1 MGEYRQ
7 QKEGYFEGYF
17 YDLFLQ
23 SINVRGTGGI
33 MGRWYGK
40 YDTGEFMMLL
50 VNGRKSVSDFKRRA
64 VIRWLGNAALMLL
77 GVILVGGVSLVISEF
92 DTHGHSRV
100 YAVDSFSS
108 GEGSAKQV
116 QAGLMGVV
124 NGVAHMEQ
132 YSDATRLL
140 RASDANEEVLA
151 GISGVDRRVI
161 HQKTF
166 EKGTLKASE
175 LGYYAQQT
183 VYENQMSSDDYYTLL
198 QIVEAEATGGDI
210 TSKMIVAGVVL
221 NRVRDSHF
229 PDTIYEVVW
238 QENQFQPTADGRIY
252 SCTVT
257 DSTIEAVERVLQ
269 GEDYSQGALFF
280 FARDSAEAQNINWFD
295 SSLMQVFE
303 YGGHEYF
310 TYKEYVNNEL

>member
-1 MGEYRQ
+1 
-7 QKEGYFEGYF
+7 
-17 YDLFLQ
+17 
-23 SINVRGTGGI
+23 
-33 MGRWYGK
+33 
-40 YDTGEFMMLL
+40 MMLL
-50 VNGRKSVSDFKRRA
+50 VNGRKPVPGFTGRA
-64 VIRWLGNAALMLL
+64 LGRWIGNIALVLL
-77 GVILVGGVSLVISEF
+77 GVLLVGSATLVISRFE
-92 DTHGHSRV
+92 THGHSRV
-100 YAVDSFSS
+100 YAVDSSDS
-108 GEGSAKQV
+108 MEGSSKKF

-124 NGVAHMEQ
+124 SGVANMEQ

-166 EKGTLKASE
+166 EQGTLKAAE
-175 LGYYAQQT
+175 LGYYAQQV

-210 TSKMIVAGVVL
+210 MSKMIVAGVVL

-229 PDTIYEVVW
+229 PNTIYEVVW
-238 QENQFQPTADGRIY
+238 QEDQFQPTMDGRIY
-252 SCTVT
+252 SCEVT
-257 DSTIEAVERVLQ
+257 ESTIEAVDRVLQ

-280 FARDSAEAQNINWFD
+280 FARNSAESQNVSWFD
-295 SSLMQVFE
+295 SSLAKRFE

-310 TYKEYVNNEL
+310 TYQEYVNNV